1 MSALYRLEEALSPA
15 STNHSS
21 VQRSCRRCAHE
32 NTDGTGEIPCPV
44 GVLMSPPKATS
55 DSINQDDDLSDLDDD
70 PLPLSELPDPDA
82 FASDA
87 AAFL

>member
-1 MSALYRLEEALSPA
+1 
-15 STNHSS
+15 
-21 VQRSCRRCAHE
+21 
-32 NTDGTGEIPCPV
+32 
-44 GVLMSPPKATS
+44 MSPLKAAS
-55 DSINQDDDLSDLDDD
+55 GSINQDDDLSDLDDD